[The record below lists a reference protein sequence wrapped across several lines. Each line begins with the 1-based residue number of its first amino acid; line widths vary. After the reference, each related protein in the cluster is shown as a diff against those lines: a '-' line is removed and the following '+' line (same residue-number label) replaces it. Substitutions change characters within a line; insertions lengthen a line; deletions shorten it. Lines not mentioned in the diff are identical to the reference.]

1 VPHAFKLDKEHAK
14 DGLVVILDE
23 SQATKD
29 RADLVGFVTQNF
41 IKYGQFTTSGVFITN
56 SETPFPSGSGGIPYA
71 ALMGVDGK
79 LLLIGSPSGW
89 GKKLDEAIE
98 PEFKKIKGGWGKS
111 AEAKKI
117 RSLIY
122 GKNLL
127 GEAATAVAAA
137 DGKIKDDAKEDF
149 DEAKIELDTRYTGLK
164 GAIKVLTEA
173 GRFIDAKT
181 AATNLAKAVK
191 GKAEWEAEA
200 NALVAD
206 FAKPENE
213 KELALDKTL
222 TAVIKSIGDKRPT
235 EDHQK
240 KLKDLAKKND
250 GTKVGARAAEFAAA
264 CEWKDPAAKSSKDKD
279 EKDEKDGKDSKDKAK
294 DDKAK
299 DPPKTGG

>member
-1 VPHAFKLDKEHAK
+1 MPHAFKLDKEHAK

-56 SETPFPSGSGGIPYA
+56 GETPFPSGSGGIPFA

-98 PEFKKIKGGWGKS
+98 PEFKKIKSGWGKS

-137 DGKIKDDAKEDF
+137 EGKIKDDAKEDF

-200 NALVAD
+200 APA
-206 FAKPENE
+206 
-213 KELALDKTL
+213 
-222 TAVIKSIGDKRPT
+222 RP
-235 EDHQK
+235 
-240 KLKDLAKKND
+240 
-250 GTKVGARAAEFAAA
+250 GAGRSRSRPSASTRFR
-264 CEWKDPAAKSSKDKD
+264 CRSSC
-279 EKDEKDGKDSKDKAK
+279 GRSGCSRGCGSSRRRSVTSRRSA
-294 DDKAK
+294 
-299 DPPKTGG
+299 TTRR